1 MIRVKRLH
9 MYIYLGGPNSH
20 QTRPIFADFR
30 VQCRYSLCT
39 WHVSEGLVYQVLYRH
54 VREVAGSR
62 VQGLGF
68 RRWDFGFKIE
78 GHALVLIP
86 QELLMSEY
94 ICCLLKP

>member
-1 MIRVKRLH
+1 MYVFFMYLDPQAYVYRV
-9 MYIYLGGPNSH
+9 
-20 QTRPIFADFR
+20 
-30 VQCRYSLCT
+30 
-39 WHVSEGLVYQVLYRH
+39 HVSEGLVYQVLYRH
-54 VREVAGSR
+54 VREVAGSW

-68 RRWDFGFKIE
+68 RRWDFGFKIA